1 MSASTPMLRAARTN
15 HASTIFERA
24 ALYSLKGASARRR
37 HVTLPENQTRCA
49 RARTHTQRA
58 WLVSREQVWP
68 AFAWHL
74 VWTEGVQTMAGPAHV
89 RGASVPHAILAHVG
103 GLVED
108 EVALPTEVHVGF
120 LSWRRHRPQVHARPR
135 KSAFDPGDEIRP
147 IPTCH
152 ERPFFYIPRG
162 PLTANFFAYLFEV
175 VNQKKV
181 GIPKF
186 LP

>member
-1 MSASTPMLRAARTN
+1 MQAQFSNRQHCTA
-15 HASTIFERA
+15 
-24 ALYSLKGASARRR
+24 
-37 HVTLPENQTRCA
+37 
-49 RARTHTQRA
+49 
-58 WLVSREQVWP
+58 SREQAPEGGTSRYPRTRHDVHAHAHTRSGHGWFP
-68 AFAWHL
+68 ESRSGLHKFGWHL

-89 RGASVPHAILAHVG
+89 RGASVSHAILAHVG

>member
-1 MSASTPMLRAARTN
+1 
-15 HASTIFERA
+15 
-24 ALYSLKGASARRR
+24 
-37 HVTLPENQTRCA
+37 
-49 RARTHTQRA
+49 
-58 WLVSREQVWP
+58 
-68 AFAWHL
+68 
-74 VWTEGVQTMAGPAHV
+74 MAGPAHV